1 MATNDVK
8 ASALRDAQCAEL
20 KKVSD
25 TICRDAAKEIAD
37 IAGMLRGK
45 TDEAGELE
53 HLLRG
58 AVLRVEALAEAIS
71 FGLRTEIAR
80 KDVADSYQAVYG
92 EKLLMLLGE
101 PVEVAHG

>member
-8 ASALRDAQCAEL
+8 ASAWRTAECHEL

-37 IAGMLRGK
+37 IADMLRGK

-58 AVLRVEALAEAIS
+58 AVLRVAALAEAIT
-71 FGLRTEIAR
+71 FGLRSEITR
-80 KDVADSYQAVYG
+80 KDVAESYLAVYG
-92 EKLLMLLGE
+92 EKLVTLLGE